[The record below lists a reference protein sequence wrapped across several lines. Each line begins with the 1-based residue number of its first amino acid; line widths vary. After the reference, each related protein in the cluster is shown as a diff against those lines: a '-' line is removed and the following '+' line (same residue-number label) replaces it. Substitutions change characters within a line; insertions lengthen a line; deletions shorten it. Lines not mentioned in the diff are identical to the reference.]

1 LLHAA
6 RDLVPAMRAR
16 TEILDRDAC
25 FPSLDFDQLRD
36 IGALSAVIPKRLG
49 GLGLGIDRGGAI
61 ALFDLLRFLGRGNL
75 AVGRIF
81 EGHVNAFKLISLF
94 GNEVQ
99 IERAA
104 EDLKAGHLFAI
115 WNAEA
120 ENGVRFRDD
129 LHNVVTG
136 AKVFCSSAGHVTRA
150 LITASAWAGM
160 RMLLIPLELG
170 ERVIPSSISLH
181 GMHATQ
187 TAGIDFD
194 GVNVSADALI
204 GGLDD
209 YLGEPAF
216 SAGAWRTSAVTLGG
230 LDALIDETRR
240 QLVARNRH
248 TDPHQLARMGQVM
261 IARESARLWIK
272 RAACVEESDLPAA
285 DITGYIN
292 LARIALESATFD
304 IIRMVQRTLGLA
316 AFLQS
321 NPVERLMRDLA
332 TYLRQPAADEALTE
346 AAAWFIDHEFPE
358 DDH

>member
-1 LLHAA
+1 MPPGLAQLQWSQRKERLLHAA

-49 GLGLGIDRGGAI
+49 GLGLGIDRGGAL

-104 EDLKAGHLFAI
+104 EDLTAGHLFAI

-136 AKVFCSSAGHVTRA
+136 AKAFCSAAGHVTRA
-150 LITASAWAGM
+150 LITASASAGM

-170 ERVIPSSISLH
+170 ERVIPSSIRLH
-181 GMHATQ
+181 GMRATQ

-194 GVNVSADALI
+194 GVNVSADELI

-216 SAGAWRTSAVTLGG
+216 SAGA
-230 LDALIDETRR
+230 
-240 QLVARNRH
+240 
-248 TDPHQLARMGQVM
+248 
-261 IARESARLWIK
+261 
-272 RAACVEESDLPAA
+272 
-285 DITGYIN
+285 
-292 LARIALESATFD
+292 
-304 IIRMVQRTLGLA
+304 
-316 AFLQS
+316 
-321 NPVERLMRDLA
+321 
-332 TYLRQPAADEALTE
+332 
-346 AAAWFIDHEFPE
+346 
-358 DDH
+358 